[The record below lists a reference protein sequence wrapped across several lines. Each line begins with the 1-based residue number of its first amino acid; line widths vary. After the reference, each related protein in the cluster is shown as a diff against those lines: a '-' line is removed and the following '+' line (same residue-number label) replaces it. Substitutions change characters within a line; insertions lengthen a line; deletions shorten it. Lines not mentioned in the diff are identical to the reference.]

1 MPTKH
6 THVLATGTSDGSL
19 PNPSPLPV
27 ITQTQSDDDVYPPSD
42 GNPDLS
48 QPMENELLGF
58 DDIATQ
64 VNAQFDL
71 KDDVLAAELEQI
83 MDHRY
88 VYIGF

>member
-42 GNPDLS
+42 GKTDLS
-48 QPMENELLGF
+48 QPMENRLIGF
-58 DDIATQ
+58 DDIIVH
-64 VNAQFDL
+64 VNDQFDL

-88 VYIGF
+88 IGF

>member
-1 MPTKH
+1 
-6 THVLATGTSDGSL
+6 
-19 PNPSPLPV
+19 
-27 ITQTQSDDDVYPPSD
+27 
-42 GNPDLS
+42 
-48 QPMENELLGF
+48 MENELLGF

-88 VYIGF
+88 VYI